1 MRICIRVR
9 IYRYCFRINKLGYAA
24 HPTTLKVGCTIVQ
37 CTLYL
42 QYRYLTR
49 LWRVCQARTSK
60 FPKPL
65 NALQTWIFLKAG
77 TDFLK
82 FRKKCRY
89 SFKILKFRLIFQIWP
104 KYSDT
109 KKKIRI
115 CNTIMQCII
124 ILTVSQWKNL
134 NIECLEIQSFVASF
148 WIKKQIP
155 GI

>member
-1 MRICIRVR
+1 M
-9 IYRYCFRINKLGYAA
+9 YN
-24 HPTTLKVGCTIVQ
+24 

-42 QYRYLTR
+42 QYWYLTR

-89 SFKILKFRLIFQIWP
+89 SFKILKFRLIFQMWP

-124 ILTVSQWKNL
+124 ILTVSQWTNL

-155 GI
+155 VSRNFVMFRGLSSFDVKVILKKIESNIKNLFD